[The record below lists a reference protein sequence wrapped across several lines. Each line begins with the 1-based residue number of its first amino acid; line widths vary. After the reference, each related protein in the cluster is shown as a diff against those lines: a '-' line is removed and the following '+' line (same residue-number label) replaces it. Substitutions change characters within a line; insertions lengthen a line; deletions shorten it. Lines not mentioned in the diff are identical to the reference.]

1 MTKHESPPVKVSHGT
16 STLAGLGGALALL
29 VPVVAD
35 IFSNDTIDTGT
46 RRLLIV
52 CATLLAGLV
61 IVGRIWQAV
70 TAEKIRGWRDAAPA
84 LFLPFASHGNGHD
97 ADVGTLI
104 LVLFVALAAIAFG
117 VAIWLCT
124 RRDWIPAA
132 VCALIG
138 VLILIFGVA

>member
-35 IFSNDTIDTGT
+35 IFSNDTIDNGT

-52 CATLLAGLV
+52 CATVLAALV

-70 TAEKIRGWRDAAPA
+70 TAEKVRGREGA
-84 LFLPFASHGNGHD
+84 LALLFPFASHGNGHD